1 MIQMLYPYVIYV
13 GLPLLLVCSWLY
25 WVYHKTP
32 LYLFSSLAPLQRFTP
47 PPRWRTL
54 VLFLTRV
61 GTLVALCCALAR
73 FQTPDERSKIPVQ
86 GVDIMLVL
94 DASQSM
100 IIFDDP
106 QDRRTRWDVARD
118 EALRFIDKRE
128 NDPIGLVLFAGVALS
143 RCPLTLDKGI
153 LKEILHETT
162 TATIAVPGTVL
173 SRAILTAANRLKKS
187 TAKNKIMIVLTDG
200 EPTGNDTRPELS
212 IDLAKKLGIKI
223 YTVGIG
229 SERGGWIED
238 PMYGLVRAQSA
249 LNVPLLEKFAHETG
263 GQFFH
268 ARNPADMVAIY
279 DTIDTLERTEYETP
293 IYARYKEHFMFFLW
307 LALMLLLIYIV
318 LVSLVW
324 VRL

>member
-1 MIQMLYPYVIYV
+1 MYI
-13 GLPLLLVCSWLY
+13 GLPLVLLCGWLY

-32 LYLFSSLAPLQRFTP
+32 VYLFSSLAPLQQFSP
-47 PPRWRTL
+47 PPRWRKL
-54 VLFLTRV
+54 IMFLTRL
-61 GTLVALCCALAR
+61 GSLVALCFALAR

-94 DASQSM
+94 DTSQSM
-100 IIFDDP
+100 MIFDDP
-106 QDRRTRWDVARD
+106 KDRRTRLDVARD

-128 NDPIGLVLFAGVALS
+128 NDPIGLVIFSGVAVS

-162 TATIAVPGTVL
+162 TATITAPGTVL

-229 SERGGWIED
+229 SEQGGWFDD
-238 PMYGLVRAQSA
+238 PMYGMVRVQSVF
-249 LNVPLLEKFAHETG
+249 NVPLLEKFADETS

-279 DTIDTLERTEYETP
+279 DTIDRLERTEYETP
-293 IYARYKEHFMFFLW
+293 IYARYAEHFIFFLW
-307 LALMLLLIYIV
+307 LALLLLVAQIFLASV
-318 LVSLVW
+318 VW

>member
-212 IDLAKKLGIKI
+212 IDLAKK
-223 YTVGIG
+223 
-229 SERGGWIED
+229 
-238 PMYGLVRAQSA
+238 
-249 LNVPLLEKFAHETG
+249 
-263 GQFFH
+263 
-268 ARNPADMVAIY
+268 AR
-279 DTIDTLERTEYETP
+279 
-293 IYARYKEHFMFFLW
+293 H
-307 LALMLLLIYIV
+307 
-318 LVSLVW
+318 
-324 VRL
+324 

>member
-1 MIQMLYPYVIYV
+1 
-13 GLPLLLVCSWLY
+13 
-25 WVYHKTP
+25 
-32 LYLFSSLAPLQRFTP
+32 
-47 PPRWRTL
+47 
-54 VLFLTRV
+54 
-61 GTLVALCCALAR
+61 
-73 FQTPDERSKIPVQ
+73 
-86 GVDIMLVL
+86 MLVL

-212 IDLAKKLGIKI
+212 IDLAK
-223 YTVGIG
+223 
-229 SERGGWIED
+229 E
-238 PMYGLVRAQSA
+238 
-249 LNVPLLEKFAHETG
+249 
-263 GQFFH
+263 
-268 ARNPADMVAIY
+268 AR
-279 DTIDTLERTEYETP
+279 
-293 IYARYKEHFMFFLW
+293 H
-307 LALMLLLIYIV
+307 
-318 LVSLVW
+318 
-324 VRL
+324 